1 MASTSRDSYINEYK
15 ELKADIKG
23 ISPKLELYK
32 VLHKRMQELAEIIG
46 EEK

>member
-1 MASTSRDSYINEYK
+1 MAPTSRDSYINEYYQIR
-15 ELKADIKG
+15 ADLKG

>member
-1 MASTSRDSYINEYK
+1 MTPKTRDSYINEYK
-15 ELKADIKG
+15 ELKADLKG

-32 VLHKRMQELAEIIG
+32 VIHKRIQELAEIIG